1 MGFEDNTY
9 GSTENTV
16 NADQLNNE
24 DVAAFNE
31 HLSQKKKNKIM
42 DFVEKL
48 GKNFDNKDVDK
59 VNSDITSMNKGAL
72 ANVWDKVLFLLKSFN
87 ENSSPKDKALI
98 IGALLYAILPVDIIP
113 DVIPGLGLVDDAF
126 AVVMVYNIVK
136 KAVPIVKKAVQEKVV
151 KKIDNIIS
159 WAVEQQLDLVYNRKL
174 VSSLFNLIL
183 FIFAI
188 LFTVCPVFG
197 NPASSIIA
205 SILLLTSVVLAI
217 ISIVKTLRN
226 KHTIPLIRSIWKQR
240 SIKRGIAE
248 YIRNLNEKI
257 TFGEKTIDDFFTLLG
272 EPANQRFLDHLVDHC
287 WLLIK
292 KSVIHFILVI
302 VCVVA
307 SFFIVRQALLLQF
320 SDLSFWQMIERNRR
334 ATEYSQSVA
343 KRKVR
348 PVSRLKLML
357 SGVLAGTCMICFSV
371 WFFWIGLI
379 SNF

>member
-320 SDLSFWQMIERNRR
+320 SDLSFWQIVF
-334 ATEYSQSVA
+334 Y
-343 KRKVR
+343 
-348 PVSRLKLML
+348 PIL
-357 SGVLAGTCMICFSV
+357 
-371 WFFWIGLI
+371 GLL
-379 SNF
+379 NY